1 MSSTKQRKDIYERV
15 AQRLQE
21 IMQKP
26 EEFRQPWLM
35 LGADHAVPHNPMS
48 GTTYSGINQLLL
60 SFTLGEEGYKANR
73 WLTLKQ
79 INKQG
84 GKVQKGETATLVV
97 YTKPLF
103 YDKNN
108 SRYNLPEVAT
118 MSKHRKQELEIR
130 QRSFLRFYHVFNVA
144 QTKDLPAHFY
154 ALPEVDNR
162 PEPDKNATA
171 EALINATGAH
181 VKYQPQNSAYY
192 NGKRDELVLPVRQQ
206 FHGSEEFYEVAFHEL
221 AHWTGH
227 PDRLNREKGK
237 FPSKAYA
244 LEELTAELTSA
255 FVCAR
260 LGFTKPMSN
269 NANYLHS
276 WTKALREDN
285 RLPFKAVTQAQRA
298 ADYIF
303 LCKEV
308 EERQMDQREGTAA
321 VNLENIA
328 A

>member
-1 MSSTKQRKDIYERV
+1 MKDTKSKPDIYERIT
-15 AQRLQE
+15 QRLLE
-21 IMQKP
+21 MMQQP
-26 EEFRQPWLM
+26 HEMRQPWLR

-60 SFTLGEEGYKANR
+60 SFALGEEGYKANR

-79 INKQG
+79 VNKHG
-84 GKVQKGETATLVV
+84 GTVQKGEKSTLVV

-103 YDKNN
+103 YDKHNT
-108 SRYNLPEVAT
+108 RYNLTEVAT
-118 MSKHRKQELEIR
+118 MSKHRKQELEVR
-130 QRSFLRFYHVFNVA
+130 KTSFLRFYRVFNVA

-171 EALINATGAH
+171 EALINATGARVH
-181 VKYQPQNSAYY
+181 YRHQNSAYY
-192 NGKRDELVLPVRQQ
+192 NGKRDEITLPVRQQ
-206 FHGSEEFYEVAFHEL
+206 FHGQEEFYEIAFHEL

-227 PDRLNREKGK
+227 PDRLNREKGQ

-260 LGFTKPMSN
+260 LGFTKPMTN
-269 NANYLHS
+269 NASYLQS
-276 WTKALREDN
+276 WTKALRDDN
-285 RLPFKAVTQAQRA
+285 RLPFRAVTQAQRA

-308 EERQMDQREGTAA
+308 EERQMDQRERLAA
-321 VNLENIA
+321 
-328 A
+328 